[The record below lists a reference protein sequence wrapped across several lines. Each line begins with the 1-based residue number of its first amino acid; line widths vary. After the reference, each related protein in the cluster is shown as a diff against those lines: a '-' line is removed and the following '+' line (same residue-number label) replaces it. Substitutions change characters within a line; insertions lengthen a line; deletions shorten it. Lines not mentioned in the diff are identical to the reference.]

1 MRYLL
6 GQTVSVKCVCA
17 VGTLSWATLFV
28 SEVVRLLPMRERH
41 PLYTTFIFY
50 TPVCAFM

>member
-17 VGTLSWATLFV
+17 VGTLSSVTPFV
-28 SEVVRLLPMRERH
+28 SEVVRLLLMRERR